1 MYFVII
7 AHQMPFV
14 PLWSRPDN
22 NAVKAS
28 AIIEL
33 RLMVV
38 RPEELWKRIAHSL
51 HFTAPLASTK
61 KML

>member
-1 MYFVII
+1 
-7 AHQMPFV
+7 MPFV

-22 NAVKAS
+22 NPVKAS